1 MEHINQAGSLQVT
14 SISFEWLLQE
24 LLTSVDR
31 RKEMSLATNSGTGAY
46 MTRTMNSFVVAWAC
60 CTAFYFLEYVVRS
73 APAVMIPELA
83 AHFKVSP
90 LGVSSILGMYF
101 YTYAATSLI
110 AGVLLDRFGAKFV
123 IPAGAMVLAI
133 GCLMFSMPDS
143 LMADMG
149 RLLQGAGSAL
159 AFTGAVYLAAH
170 GFPAQR
176 LATAIGLTQCV
187 GMLGGSA
194 GQIIVGP
201 LIRSIL
207 SAAGIWVV
215 IGLLVMT
222 VAIILLST
230 TPRENSAPSNSE
242 KATSW
247 LEPYKV
253 VFMNPQSYLCGAV
266 AGLLF
271 APTTILD
278 MVWGVRFLQQDRAF
292 AYGAAVATASMVP
305 LGWAIGCPLLGWLA
319 DKLKRRKPALLFG
332 ASVMLACTVQLTYV
346 STLMPQWVTLLFFGI
361 GSGAAMI
368 PYTIIKEVNPDRV
381 KGSATGAMNFL
392 AFTVTAVIGPIF
404 ASNFGRTLGMT
415 ADHIAHLRHADTFW
429 VFIIILALV
438 LSAALRETGPG
449 VARAHVVPL
458 KAT

>member
-1 MEHINQAGSLQVT
+1 MSASADSVAGADAQRVM
-14 SISFEWLLQE
+14 
-24 LLTSVDR
+24 R
-31 RKEMSLATNSGTGAY
+31 
-46 MTRTMNSFVVAWAC
+46 SFVVAWVC
-60 CTAFYFLEYVVRS
+60 CTAFYFLEYAVRS

-83 AHFKVSP
+83 SAFRVSA
-90 LGVSSILGMYF
+90 LGVSSIVGMYY
-101 YTYAATSLI
+101 YTYAVTSLI
-110 AGVLLDRFGAKFV
+110 AGVFLDRFGAKYV
-123 IPAGAMVLAI
+123 VPVGAMVLGV
-133 GCLMFSMPDS
+133 GCMIFSLPNPLMGDI
-143 LMADMG
+143 G
-149 RLLQGAGSAL
+149 RLLQGAGSAF

-201 LIRSIL
+201 VIKSLL
-207 SAAGIWVV
+207 SAPGFWIV
-215 IGLLVMT
+215 IGLMVMA
-222 VAIILLST
+222 VAITLVAI
-230 TPRENSAPSNSE
+230 TPKAKSAPSSAQP
-242 KATSW
+242 ATNW

-319 DKLKRRKPALLFG
+319 DKLKRRKPALLLG
-332 ASVMLACTVQLTYV
+332 ALVMLACIVQLTYL
-346 STLMPQWVTLLFFGI
+346 SGLMPEWVTLLLFGI

-392 AFTVTAVIGPIF
+392 TFTVTAVIGPIF
-404 ASNFGRTLGMT
+404 ASNFGKTLGT
-415 ADHIAHLRHADTFW
+415 TTDHAAHLRHTDTFW
-429 VFIIILALV
+429 IFIIIVALG

-449 VARAHVVPL
+449 LSQQRASPL
-458 KAT
+458 QTA

>member
-1 MEHINQAGSLQVT
+1 MNDANGVAGADVQRVM
-14 SISFEWLLQE
+14 
-24 LLTSVDR
+24 R
-31 RKEMSLATNSGTGAY
+31 
-46 MTRTMNSFVVAWAC
+46 SFVVAWAC
-60 CTAFYFLEYVVRS
+60 CTAFYFLEYAVRS

-83 AHFKVSP
+83 AVFRVSA
-90 LGVSSILGMYF
+90 LGVSSILGMYY
-101 YTYAATSLI
+101 YTYAGTSLI
-110 AGVLLDRFGAKFV
+110 AGVLLDRFGAKYV
-123 IPAGAMVLAI
+123 IAGGATVLAI
-133 GCLMFSMPDS
+133 GCLMFSLPNP
-143 LMADMG
+143 LMGDIG
-149 RLLQGAGSAL
+149 RLLQGAGSAF

-201 LIRSIL
+201 VIKSLL
-207 SAAGIWVV
+207 SAPGFWVF
-215 IGLLVMT
+215 IGLAVMA
-222 VAIILLST
+222 VAITLVSI
-230 TPRENSAPSNSE
+230 TPKEQSISNGSQ
-242 KATSW
+242 AASSW
-247 LEPYKV
+247 LEPYKI

-292 AYGAAVATASMVP
+292 EYGAAVTTASMVP

-319 DKLKRRKPALLFG
+319 DKLNRRKPALLLG
-332 ASVMLACTVQLTYV
+332 ALVMLACIVQLTYA
-346 STLMPQWVTLLFFGI
+346 SSLMPEWITLLLFGI

-392 AFTVTAVIGPIF
+392 TFTVTAVIGPIF
-404 ASNFGRTLGMT
+404 ASNFGKTLEAT
-415 ADHIAHLRHADTFW
+415 PDHASHIRHSDTFW
-429 VFIIILALV
+429 IFIIVLALV
-438 LSAALRETGPG
+438 LSVALRETGHG
-449 VARAHVVPL
+449 LARQRVAPL
-458 KAT
+458 KAI

>member
-1 MEHINQAGSLQVT
+1 MSQDANDAAGV
-14 SISFEWLLQE
+14 
-24 LLTSVDR
+24 SV
-31 RKEMSLATNSGTGAY
+31 AGADAQRV
-46 MTRTMNSFVVAWAC
+46 MRTFVIAWVC
-60 CTAFYFLEYVVRS
+60 CTAFYFLEYAVRS

-83 AHFKVSP
+83 AAFRVSA
-90 LGVSSILGMYF
+90 LGVSSIVGMYY

-110 AGVLLDRFGAKFV
+110 AGVFLDRFGAKYV
-123 IPAGAMVLAI
+123 IPAGASVLGA
-133 GCLMFSMPDS
+133 GCLMFSLPDP
-143 LMADMG
+143 LMGDIG
-149 RLLQGAGSAL
+149 RLLQGAGSAF

-201 LIRSIL
+201 VIKSYL
-207 SAAGIWVV
+207 SAPGFWVV
-215 IGLLVMT
+215 IGLGVLT
-222 VAIILLST
+222 VAIILVTL
-230 TPRENSAPSNSE
+230 TPKEKLTPSSAQPAS
-242 KATSW
+242 SW

-271 APTTILD
+271 TPTTILD

-292 AYGAAVATASMVP
+292 EYGAAVVTASMVP
-305 LGWAIGCPLLGWLA
+305 LGWAIGCPLLGWVA
-319 DKLKRRKPALLFG
+319 DKLKRRKPALFLG
-332 ASVMLACTVQLTYV
+332 AFVMLACIVQLAYL
-346 STLMPQWVTLLFFGI
+346 SFLMPQWITLLLFGI

-392 AFTVTAVIGPIF
+392 TFTVTAVIGPIF
-404 ASNFGRTLGMT
+404 ASNFGRTLGAT
-415 ADHIAHLRHADTFW
+415 PDHAAHLRHSDTFW
-429 VFIIILALV
+429 IFVIVLALL
-438 LSAALRETGPG
+438 LSAALRETGSG
-449 VARAHVVPL
+449 LAHQRVIPL
-458 KAT
+458 KAA

>member
-1 MEHINQAGSLQVT
+1 
-14 SISFEWLLQE
+14 
-24 LLTSVDR
+24 
-31 RKEMSLATNSGTGAY
+31 MSLSTNSSTSADAGRV
-46 MTRTMNSFVVAWAC
+46 MKSFVFAWAC
-60 CTAFYFLEYVVRS
+60 CTAFYFLEYTVRS

-83 AHFKVSP
+83 AGFRVTP
-90 LGVSSILGMYF
+90 LGVSSIVGMYY
-101 YTYAATSLI
+101 YTYAFTSLI
-110 AGVLLDRFGAKFV
+110 AGVLLDRFGAKYV
-123 IPAGAMVLAI
+123 IPAGAAVLAV
-133 GCLMFSMPDS
+133 GCLLFSLPNP
-143 LMADMG
+143 LMADVG
-149 RLLQGAGSAL
+149 RLLQGAGSAF

-176 LATAIGLTQCV
+176 LATAIGLTQCI

-201 LIRSIL
+201 VIRNIL

-215 IGLLVMT
+215 IGLLVMAI
-222 VAIILLST
+222 VIILLVI
-230 TPRENSAPSNSE
+230 TPKENPAASG
-242 KATSW
+242 KQTGISW

-292 AYGAAVATASMVP
+292 EYDAAVATVSMVP
-305 LGWAIGCPLLGWLA
+305 LGWAIGCPLLGLLA
-319 DKLKRRKPALLFG
+319 DKIKRRKPVLLLGALI
-332 ASVMLACTVQLTYV
+332 MLVCIIQLTYFA
-346 STLMPQWVTLLFFGI
+346 SLMPQWITLLLFGI

-392 AFTVTAVIGPIF
+392 TFAVTAVIGPIF
-404 ASNFGRTLGMT
+404 ASNFGVNLGAT
-415 ADHIAHLRHADTFW
+415 ADHVSHLRHTDMFW
-429 VFIIILALV
+429 ILSIVLALV
-438 LSAALRETGPG
+438 LSTFLRETGPG
-449 VARAHVVPL
+449 LSRPLILPL
-458 KAT
+458 KAIGS

>member
-1 MEHINQAGSLQVT
+1 MNPAAN
-14 SISFEWLLQE
+14 
-24 LLTSVDR
+24 SVV
-31 RKEMSLATNSGTGAY
+31 GADAQRL
-46 MTRTMNSFVVAWAC
+46 MRSFVIAWGC
-60 CTAFYFLEYVVRS
+60 CTAFYFLEYAARS

-83 AHFKVSP
+83 AAFHVSA
-90 LGVSSILGMYF
+90 LGVSGIVGMYY

-110 AGVLLDRFGAKFV
+110 AGVLLDRFGARYV
-123 IPAGAMVLAI
+123 IAGGATVLAI
-133 GCLMFSMPDS
+133 GCVMFSLPHPVMGDI
-143 LMADMG
+143 G
-149 RLLQGAGSAL
+149 RLLQGAGSAF

-194 GQIIVGP
+194 GQIVVGP
-201 LIRSIL
+201 LIKSLL
-207 SAAGIWVV
+207 SAPGFW
-215 IGLLVMT
+215 
-222 VAIILLST
+222 VAIGAAVLVVAVTMACI
-230 TPRENSAPSNSE
+230 TPRETLTPSR
-242 KATSW
+242 ATTPVSW

-253 VFMNPQSYLCGAV
+253 VFLNPQSYLCGAV

-292 AYGAAVATASMVP
+292 EYGAAVVTVSMVP

-319 DKLKRRKPALLFG
+319 DKLHRRKPALILG
-332 ASVMLACTVQLTYV
+332 ALVMLACIVELTYF
-346 STLMPQWVTLLFFGI
+346 SSLIPEWITLLLFGI

-392 AFTVTAVIGPIF
+392 TFTVTAVIGPVF
-404 ASNFGRTLGMT
+404 ASHFGKLLGT
-415 ADHIAHLRHADTFW
+415 TPDRVAHLRHSDTFW
-429 VFIIILALV
+429 IVIIVLALI
-438 LSAALRETGPG
+438 LSAVLRETGSG
-449 VARAHVVPL
+449 MAQQGTVAV
-458 KAT
+458 KATG